1 MLGCICLDIDTL
13 TQPHPG
19 PIFDLL
25 SLPRRL
31 RRRNRSRPAGSTSQ
45 EHRTTA
51 QAQYRTLSKRVLDRL
66 SVNGKDA
73 IFWDRDLAGFGIRVY
88 PSGKKVFVVQSR
100 AFGRSKRVTLGRY
113 PELTPD
119 AARKNAT
126 AVIAR
131 IKKGQPPVPPEPAPV
146 PTVADLAERY
156 QREYVEMHCKP
167 VTVSHYR
174 LMLRKHIVPAL
185 GERLVADVEH
195 QDILSFH
202 NGLHHMPTVAN
213 RAADILV
220 KMFNLADAWGWR
232 PAGSNPC
239 RGVARFKVEMHER
252 FLTREELHRLGEV
265 LRAAPAER
273 LASVHAAA
281 AIRLLVL
288 TGCRRNEILCLR
300 WDDLNFD
307 TGEMRLP
314 DSKTGARTVPMA
326 PAAADVLKGLPR
338 TPESPWVFPGR
349 KKGTRLV
356 NLNDS
361 WDRVRRRAGLDGV
374 RLHDLRHTFA
384 SRALALGEGLPMI
397 GDLLG
402 HRMVN
407 TKACPQSLP
416 RYVIENQD
424 LSDSG
429 PVSTDGA
436 SIVQQEPRGFR
447 ASLAG

>member
-1 MLGCICLDIDTL
+1 M
-13 TQPHPG
+13 
-19 PIFDLL
+19 
-25 SLPRRL
+25 
-31 RRRNRSRPAGSTSQ
+31 
-45 EHRTTA
+45 A

-73 IFWDRDLAGFGIRVY
+73 IFWDHDLAGFGIRVY
-88 PSGKKVFVVQSR
+88 PSGKKVFVVQTR
-100 AFGRSKRVTLGRY
+100 AFGRSKRVRLGRY

-131 IKKGQPPVPPEPAPV
+131 IKKGEPPVAPEPAPV

-167 VTVSHYR
+167 ATVKHYR

-185 GERLVADVEH
+185 GDRLVADVEH
-195 QDILSFH
+195 KDILSFH

-239 RGVARFKVEMHER
+239 RGVARFKVEKHER

-307 TGEMRLP
+307 TGEMRLR
-314 DSKTGARTVPMA
+314 DGKTGPFF
-326 PAAADVLKGLPR
+326 
-338 TPESPWVFPGR
+338 S
-349 KKGTRLV
+349 
-356 NLNDS
+356 
-361 WDRVRRRAGLDGV
+361 
-374 RLHDLRHTFA
+374 
-384 SRALALGEGLPMI
+384 
-397 GDLLG
+397 
-402 HRMVN
+402 
-407 TKACPQSLP
+407 
-416 RYVIENQD
+416 
-424 LSDSG
+424 SG
-429 PVSTDGA
+429 PVGA
-436 SIVQQEPRGFR
+436 IRGH
-447 ASLAG
+447 AVPNGLY